1 MSHSDVSSLLNLRK
15 DLKLLMENQVR
26 QINDQKI
33 KINPWNHKGNI

>member
-15 DLKLLMENQVR
+15 DLKLLMEYQVH

-33 KINPWNHKGNI
+33 KINQWNHKGNI